1 MSNSDS
7 KSRFT
12 TFSAPPGSVIDSLSL
27 TTPSQSRAQSPV
39 PPLLPLPSAME
50 ADLVGIGY
58 QSKPSITETFR
69 TSLPI
74 QCRSARELDLPFST
88 DRSKTPRQVDVT
100 NDSNIILDIPTVREG
115 FSDCSNSDDEDFN
128 LDLERTAD
136 IALSQCFGV
145 ALSRLTRPIRVV
157 QAFSGFR
164 EQCAEILQDEEQYTS
179 IYWDDDSLSCYD
191 GEESPQ
197 GSREQCFGKAST
209 QTELSKSKTNK
220 RCNDQEKREDGD
232 EIDKSDDES
241 NPDSGFK
248 KRRRYKRRRVSNDYS
263 CLFRKRNPKR
273 FNVRAHEAC
282 ANVSYPN
289 IHKLKLHL
297 RAHHFKPACP
307 RCGKRF
313 AKLPDPFSSEHTD
326 QDCRVRLQA
335 AAHLQ
340 RHNPE
345 DGFDQTIEKRL
356 TSRKNDLKI
365 DDWDSLW
372 RTLFPEDDTI
382 PPRDFEPV
390 IEHHDVADDGCN
402 DFVKDSARD
411 VIKLICQDFKLVDE
425 SAFTAPMRRMLSETI
440 HQHVEV
446 LLKNSQY
453 AILRTEDRAKESP
466 PSSILGQSSSQEH
479 DFVDI
484 STERN
489 EGEPLS
495 DGDLSPTTVITPKCT
510 SSDNEIEEFE
520 IDLPLEEDFSLNQG
534 PLTKVQEQ
542 QQDDLLEK
550 IQERMQPIE
559 VPHEGPTAPAL
570 DGQEAFEYPIIS
582 QSEYPSN
589 FTDSSQQLNQWLSQF
604 QYEPITNAEVDGY
617 LSGFD
622 MLLPDQV
629 VGSESYDF
637 TMPSD
642 DFGVP

>member
-1 MSNSDS
+1 MALCFCPPSFLCLFPLLRVFEWNEGYESFALVNPRSSLLQYSPPTMANTDNEAAMVSQKFEESEETKAAPGLIYSGEGLHIHSSLLPCRQKHVHLGDAYSVGTMSNSDS

-115 FSDCSNSDDEDFN
+115 FSDYSNSDDEDFN

-164 EQCAEILQDEEQYTS
+164 ERCAEILQDEEQYTS

-289 IHKLKLHL
+289 IHKLK
-297 RAHHFKPACP
+297 
-307 RCGKRF
+307 
-313 AKLPDPFSSEHTD
+313 
-326 QDCRVRLQA
+326 
-335 AAHLQ
+335 
-340 RHNPE
+340 
-345 DGFDQTIEKRL
+345 
-356 TSRKNDLKI
+356 
-365 DDWDSLW
+365 
-372 RTLFPEDDTI
+372 
-382 PPRDFEPV
+382 
-390 IEHHDVADDGCN
+390 
-402 DFVKDSARD
+402 
-411 VIKLICQDFKLVDE
+411 
-425 SAFTAPMRRMLSETI
+425 
-440 HQHVEV
+440 
-446 LLKNSQY
+446 
-453 AILRTEDRAKESP
+453 
-466 PSSILGQSSSQEH
+466 
-479 DFVDI
+479 
-484 STERN
+484 
-489 EGEPLS
+489 
-495 DGDLSPTTVITPKCT
+495 
-510 SSDNEIEEFE
+510 
-520 IDLPLEEDFSLNQG
+520 
-534 PLTKVQEQ
+534 
-542 QQDDLLEK
+542 
-550 IQERMQPIE
+550 
-559 VPHEGPTAPAL
+559 
-570 DGQEAFEYPIIS
+570 
-582 QSEYPSN
+582 
-589 FTDSSQQLNQWLSQF
+589 
-604 QYEPITNAEVDGY
+604 
-617 LSGFD
+617 
-622 MLLPDQV
+622 
-629 VGSESYDF
+629 
-637 TMPSD
+637 
-642 DFGVP
+642 